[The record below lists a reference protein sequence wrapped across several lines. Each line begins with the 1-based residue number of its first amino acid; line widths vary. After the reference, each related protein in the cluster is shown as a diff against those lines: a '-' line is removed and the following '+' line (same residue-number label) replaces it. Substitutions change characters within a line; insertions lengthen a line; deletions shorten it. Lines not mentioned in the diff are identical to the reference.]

1 MSHKKNNNPHKEVII
16 SRRTESYKKLYDKLP
31 KEVQDACQNAFNEW
45 KNEPSSL
52 IMKPLNQLSN
62 EAYSAEINRRYRA
75 LGFKNKDVEGKT
87 GYVWFWVGS
96 HEDYNKIIT
105 NYAVT
110 SQIKKMRV
118 RLEEIPN
125 IPKPTK

>member
-1 MSHKKNNNPHKEVII
+1 MSHKKNNSPRKEVII

-31 KEVQDACQNAFNEW
+31 KEVQDACQQAFVEW

-52 IMKPLNQLSN
+52 VMKPLNQLSN

-75 LGFKNKDVEGKT
+75 LGFKNKDSEGKT

-96 HEDYNKIIT
+96 HEDYNKVIT
-105 NYAVT
+105 NHVVT
-110 SQIKKMRV
+110 SQIKKMRS
-118 RLEEIPN
+118 RMEDT
-125 IPKPTK
+125 PTTLKLTN